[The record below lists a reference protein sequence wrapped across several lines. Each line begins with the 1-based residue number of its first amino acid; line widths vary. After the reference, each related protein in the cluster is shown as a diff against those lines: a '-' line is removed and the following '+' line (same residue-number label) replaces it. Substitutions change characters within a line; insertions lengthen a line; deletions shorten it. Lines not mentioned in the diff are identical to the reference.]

1 MLFPASC
8 RGTPAPALL
17 LALSLAGCQS
27 SQEGEAPTTE
37 LGIRQVVDTGGSGTS
52 LRLVRDPANEALHV
66 LKVDGTVLRLD
77 NLDATPAATVLY
89 RSGDTGVAS
98 PQGLA
103 FGPEGNLYL
112 VGNST
117 FGLDTVGFV
126 RRGVRVSA
134 TGDART
140 FATLASSVPY
150 PRSNTAFDH
159 QWNGIAVSPDGRS
172 VFVNSGSR
180 TDHGEI
186 QTSGGRY
193 PGLREVALTAIL
205 LRLPAGV
212 VDLLLEDDDTAL
224 ARYVFARGL
233 RNSFDPAFDANGE
246 LFAGDNSGDRDDSDE
261 LNWIREGR
269 HYGFPWRMGG
279 NDTPQQ
285 VPGYDP
291 EADRLINRRSYA
303 YESGFFYDDPTYPTR
318 PPVTFVEPVENSGPD
333 ADSYRDPGTGVL
345 LKASQTGRTLSTFTS
360 HRSPLGLV
368 FDTRNALP
376 GRYRSGVFILGWT
389 AGDATGSSGTGPFRD
404 ASQDLL
410 FLELQRSGES
420 YRVRST
426 SLVCGFRNPI
436 DAEIRGDRLY
446 VLEYG
451 GNGSVFEI
459 TLPGAEPTG
468 GRSCVSAPR

>member
-1 MLFPASC
+1 MVSPAS
-8 RGTPAPALL
+8 RSSSASAILIGALL
-17 LALSLAGCQS
+17 LAGCES
-27 SQEGEAPTTE
+27 SEEGEAPTTE
-37 LGIRQVVDTGGSGTS
+37 LEIRRVVDTGGSGTS
-52 LRLVRDPANEALHV
+52 LRLVRDPSNEALHI

-77 NLDATPAATVLY
+77 NLDTSPAASVLY

-98 PQGLA
+98 PRGLA
-103 FGPEGNLYL
+103 FGPEGNLYV

-134 TGDART
+134 TGDTRT
-140 FATLASSVPY
+140 FATFASSVPY

-159 QWNGIAVSPDGRS
+159 LWNGIAVSPDGRS

-186 QTSGGRY
+186 QTSGGRH
-193 PGLREVALTAIL
+193 PGMREVSLTAIV
-205 LRLPAGV
+205 LRLPASATG
-212 VDLLLEDDDTAL
+212 LLLEDDEAAL
-224 ARYVFARGL
+224 TQYVFARGL
-233 RNSFDPAFDANGE
+233 RNSFDPAFDANGQ

-285 VPGYDP
+285 LPGYDP
-291 EADRLINRRSYA
+291 DADRLVNRRSYA
-303 YESGFFYDDPTYPTR
+303 YENGLFHDDPTYPIP
-318 PPVTFVEPVENSGPD
+318 PPVTFVEPVENTGPD
-333 ADSYRDPGTGVL
+333 ADSYRDPGTGAL
-345 LKASQTGRTLSTFTS
+345 LKASQTGRTLSTFTA

-376 GRYRSGVFILGWT
+376 GRYRGGAFILGWT

-410 FLELQRSGES
+410 FLELQRSGET

-436 DAEIRGDRLY
+436 DAEIRGGRLY

-451 GNGSVFEI
+451 DNGSVFEI

-468 GRSCVSAPR
+468 GRTCVSAPR